1 MSPDLIDTT
10 LDVLRMALLYAVALF
25 FPVMLQLVLLF
36 AAGVLFVRVVRGIA
50 SAIITLLVAV
60 GTPLHELSHA
70 LACLV
75 TFTGVAAIKLVSD
88 EAKGAHV
95 KPKRANPLGG
105 VAVSLAPLFGSTL
118 VLWLTATYII
128 PGFETPTIA
137 PPQLDL
143 ESAASLG
150 MVLREAL
157 DYLGRFVQAAYEGLP
172 GLQWGNWRTYA
183 GLYIAFSVGMGIAP
197 SKDDLMYML
206 AALPLSI
213 LLGVVVFAMFYIM
226 GDAEAQFAA
235 FQQGLWPHLLRFST
249 AVTYAFVLTSLGI
262 LVFLPLR
269 LFSEVRRSD
278 RAVTR
283 EGGEADMPR
292 PPLSG
297 K

>member
-1 MSPDLIDTT
+1 MSPDLLDTT

-25 FPVMLQLVLLF
+25 FPVMLQLLLLF
-36 AAGVLFVRVVRGIA
+36 ATGRLFFSLATGI
-50 SAIITLLVAV
+50 SSFITTFLVAI
-60 GTPLHELSHA
+60 GTPVHEFSHA
-70 LACLV
+70 VGCLI
-75 TFTGVAAIKLVSD
+75 TFSGVAAIKLVSD
-88 EAKGAHV
+88 EVSTASV
-95 KPKRANPLGG
+95 TPKRWHVVSRI
-105 VAVSLAPLFGSTL
+105 VAALAPLFGGTL
-118 VLWLTATYII
+118 VLWLTATHII
-128 PGFETPTIA
+128 PGFQTPTIA

-172 GLQWGNWRTYA
+172 GLQWGNWRTYV

-197 SKDDLMYML
+197 SDQDLKIMMV
-206 AALPLSI
+206 ALPLAT
-213 LLGVVVFAMFYIM
+213 LLGVGAFALFYLV
-226 GDAEAQFAA
+226 GDAESQFAA

-283 EGGEADMPR
+283 EGGEENTPR
-292 PPLSG
+292 PPLAG

>member
-1 MSPDLIDTT
+1 
-10 LDVLRMALLYAVALF
+10 MALLYGVALF
-25 FPVMLQLVLLF
+25 LPVMLQLLLLF
-36 AAGVLFVRVVRGIA
+36 AAGRLFVTVVRGIA
-50 SAIITLLVAV
+50 SAVITLLVAI

-75 TFTGVAAIKLVSD
+75 TFSGVAAIKLVSD
-88 EAKGAHV
+88 EVSTASV
-95 KPKRANPLGG
+95 TPKRWHVVSRV
-105 VAVSLAPLFGSTL
+105 VAALAPLFGGTL

-128 PGFETPTIA
+128 PGFAAPTIP

-150 MVLREAL
+150 TVLREAL
-157 DYLGRFVQAAYEGLP
+157 DYLGRFVQTAYQNLP
-172 GLQWGNWRTYA
+172 GLQWDNWRTYA
-183 GLYIAFSVGMGIAP
+183 GLYIAFSVGLGIAP
-197 SKDDLMYML
+197 SGQDLRIMIT
-206 AALPLSI
+206 ALPLAT
-213 LLGVVVFAMFYIM
+213 LLGVVAFALFHAV

-235 FQQGLWPHLLRFST
+235 LQQGLWPHLLKFST

-278 RAVTR
+278 VVVTQ
-283 EGGEADMPR
+283 ESGGANIPR

>member
-25 FPVMLQLVLLF
+25 FPVMLQLLLLF
-36 AAGVLFVRVVRGIA
+36 ATGRLFFRLATGI
-50 SAIITLLVAV
+50 SSVITTFLVAI

-70 LACLV
+70 LGCLL

-88 EAKGAHV
+88 EVDTANV
-95 KPKRANPLGG
+95 KPKRRNVIARPIVG
-105 VAVSLAPLFGSTL
+105 LAPLFGGTL
-118 VLWLTATYII
+118 VLWLTATHII

-150 MVLREAL
+150 MVLQEAL

-172 GLQWGNWRTYA
+172 GLQWGNWRTYV

-197 SKDDLMYML
+197 SDQDLRVMIT
-206 AALPLSI
+206 ALPLAT
-213 LLGVVVFAMFYIM
+213 LLGVGAFALFYM
-226 GDAEAQFAA
+226 SGDAESRFAA
-235 FQQGLWPHLLRFST
+235 FQQGMWPHLLRFST

-283 EGGEADMPR
+283 EGGEADAPR
-292 PPLSG
+292 PPLAG

>member
-25 FPVMLQLVLLF
+25 FPVMLQLLLLF
-36 AAGVLFVRVVRGIA
+36 AAGRLFFSLATGI
-50 SAIITLLVAV
+50 SSFITTFLVAI
-60 GTPLHELSHA
+60 GTPVHELSHA
-70 LACLV
+70 FARLITLC
-75 TFTGVAAIKLVSD
+75 GVETIKLVSD
-88 EAKGAHV
+88 EAQVAHV
-95 KPKRANPLGG
+95 RPKRRHPIGNLAS
-105 VAVSLAPLFGSTL
+105 ALAPLFGGTL

-150 MVLREAL
+150 IVLREAL

-172 GLQWGNWRTYA
+172 GLQWGNWRTYV
-183 GLYIAFSVGMGIAP
+183 GLYIAFSMGIGIAP
-197 SKDDLMYML
+197 SPVDVRIMIS
-206 AALPLSI
+206 ALPLAT
-213 LLGVVVFAMFYIM
+213 LLGIGAFALFYLM
-226 GDAEAQFAA
+226 GDAGSQFAA

-269 LFSEVRRSD
+269 LFSEVRRGD
-278 RAVTR
+278 RAVAR
-283 EGGEADMPR
+283 ESGEATTPQ
-292 PPLSG
+292 PPLTG

>member
-1 MSPDLIDTT
+1 VSPDLFDTAV
-10 LDVLRMALLYAVALF
+10 DVLRLALLYAVALF
-25 FPVMLQLVLLF
+25 LPLTLQLLLLF
-36 AAGVLFVRVVRGIA
+36 AAGRLFVKVVRGIA
-50 SAIITLLVAV
+50 SAIITLLVAI

-88 EAKGAHV
+88 EAGVANV
-95 KPKRANPLGG
+95 KPKRANPIGAI
-105 VAVSLAPLFGSTL
+105 AVSLAPLFGGTL
-118 VLWLTATYII
+118 VLWLTATHII
-128 PGFETPTIA
+128 PGFESPTIP
-137 PPQLDL
+137 PPQLSL

-157 DYLGRFVQAAYEGLP
+157 DYLGRFVQTAYESLP
-172 GLQWGNWRTYA
+172 GMQWDSWRTYA
-183 GLYIAFSVGMGIAP
+183 GLYIAFSVGLGIAP
-197 SKDDLMYML
+197 SGQDLRIML
-206 AALPLSI
+206 TALPLAT
-213 LLGVVVFAMFYIM
+213 LLGVGAFALFYLV

-235 FQQGLWPHLLRFST
+235 LQQGLWPHLLKFST

-278 RAVTR
+278 GAVTP
-283 EGGEADMPR
+283 ESGEADTPH